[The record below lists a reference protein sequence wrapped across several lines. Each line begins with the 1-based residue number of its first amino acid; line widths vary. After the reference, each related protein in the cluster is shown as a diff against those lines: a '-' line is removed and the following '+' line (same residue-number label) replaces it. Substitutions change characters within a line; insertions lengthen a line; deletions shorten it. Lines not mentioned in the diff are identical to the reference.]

1 MNIYEYECIA
11 LAIHI
16 IKKQKTLKAKKIKKS
31 FKKMGKSK
39 KKSGANSDI
48 LELNFFQEKYNRR
61 EDKKDINLE
70 FKCFIK
76 I

>member
-1 MNIYEYECIA
+1 
-11 LAIHI
+11 
-16 IKKQKTLKAKKIKKS
+16 
-31 FKKMGKSK
+31 MGKSK

-48 LELNFFQEKYNRR
+48 LELNFFQERYSRR

-70 FKCFIK
+70 FKYFIK